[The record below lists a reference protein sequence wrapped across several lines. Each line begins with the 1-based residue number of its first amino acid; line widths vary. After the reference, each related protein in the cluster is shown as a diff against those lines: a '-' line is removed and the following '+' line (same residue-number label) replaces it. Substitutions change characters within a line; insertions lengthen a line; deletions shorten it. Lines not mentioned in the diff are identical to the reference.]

1 MKRLFVISSIVA
13 GCITSSCNNKANN
26 NGHKTGDTTMAPDSS
41 ATNRVLP
48 PSASPDNANNPSLAD
63 TVYKSKDT
71 TKKK

>member
-1 MKRLFVISSIVA
+1 MKRSIVIFCLVA
-13 GCITSSCNNKANN
+13 GTVASSCNNNAGN

-63 TVYKSKDT
+63 TAYKSKDS